1 MRLLTLAAA
10 LVVPGLAF
18 AQTSV
23 KFHSEDKWAPFP
35 AATISATVHKPDG
48 LGPFPAMI
56 VVHDCSGIG
65 DHTAAWARRV
75 VRWGYAA
82 IVPDSFGSRGQGNVC
97 QNTVAITE
105 RQRVPDVIGAA
116 QFLATLPHVRKDSI
130 GVVGFSHGG
139 GAIMKGVQRSMEWPK
154 FGIKA
159 AVAYYPFCNPGSEEN
174 VAVPLLILIGESD
187 DWTPAARC
195 QTVARETVSPS
206 LVTLK
211 VYPSAY
217 HAFDRDLPTRWVQGM
232 GEGGQVKTRKL
243 EYNSAATRDA
253 EAQTKAFLERQ
264 LN

>member
-1 MRLLTLAAA
+1 MRLLALVVA

-23 KFHSEDKWAPFP
+23 KFRSEDKFGFFP

-48 LGPFPAMI
+48 PGPFPAAI
-56 VVHDCSGIG
+56 VLHDCGGIA
-65 DHTAAWARRV
+65 DHTTAWARRM
-75 VRWGYAA
+75 VRWGYVA
-82 IVPDSFGSRGQGNVC
+82 IVPDSFGSRGLGNSC
-97 QNTVAITE
+97 QNVVAVSE
-105 RQRVPDVIGAA
+105 RQRVPDALGAA

-130 GVVGFSHGG
+130 GIVGFSHGG
-139 GAIMKGVQRSMEWPK
+139 GTVMKGVQGSMEWSK
-154 FGIKA
+154 AGIKA
-159 AVAYYPFCNPGSEEN
+159 AVAYYPFCNLGSESSI
-174 VAVPLLILIGESD
+174 AVPLLINIGESD

-195 QTVARETVSPS
+195 QAVAREALNPS

-211 VYPSAY
+211 LYPGAL

-243 EYNSAATRDA
+243 EYNGPATRDA
-253 EAQTKAFLERQ
+253 ESQTKSFFERH